1 MAAYISKAQPRTMA
15 SSPKATPNPYHSRQN
30 RASLGELPRRK
41 KNELSPVVEK
51 RTWKGLTSKPLVADC
66 FEFPGE
72 DCPGIDPLFED
83 VVVGRSS

>member
-1 MAAYISKAQPRTMA
+1 MA
-15 SSPKATPNPYHSRQN
+15 SNPKATPNPYHSRQN

-41 KNELSPVVEK
+41 KNELSLVVEK

-66 FEFPGE
+66 FEFPEE
-72 DCPGIDPLFED
+72 DPGTDPLPED